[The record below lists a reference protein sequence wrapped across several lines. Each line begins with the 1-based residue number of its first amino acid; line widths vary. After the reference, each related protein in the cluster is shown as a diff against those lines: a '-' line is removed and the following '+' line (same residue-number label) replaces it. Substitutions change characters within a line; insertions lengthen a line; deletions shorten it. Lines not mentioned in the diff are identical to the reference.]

1 MMSILFITIALIGG
15 IGIGVLVNYLIARS
29 KGNAILRKAKD
40 EAESLKKAK
49 MLEAKPSMKKRLPN
63 ENRS

>member
-40 EAESLKKAK
+40 EAESLINSSSIDVEVKW
-49 MLEAKPSMKKRLPN
+49 N
-63 ENRS
+63 FI